1 MENRNTVSRS
11 WLAGLLMMSM
21 AILAA
26 TAPNAHSQSTSV
38 SYHGGLI
45 TIRCSNATLEQVFE
59 QVKSETGLELFLEDP
74 VKSKR
79 LTADIEAQPV
89 NQALERLLAG
99 AGVNYAM
106 MFDREDWTR
115 VDKIFIGEGGGA
127 VASSQPGQNPQN
139 RRSARPP
146 RRRPTPPEQAEDEYD
161 DEPDEE
167 LDDPSDMDD
176 VDDTG
181 QMEGAEGDFQD
192 EAPAPAADPGYLPPP
207 PAFPRS
213 SFTPGLESSPFG
225 TKTGGNKQQ
234 EQSGSG
240 SPSTRPAPPAYYPFT
255 DQFGRPIPVP
265 TDPNASQ
272 QQEDQK
278 QQEQQ

>member
-1 MENRNTVSRS
+1 VQNRNTVSRS

-21 AILAA
+21 SMAILAS

-59 QVKSETGLELFLEDP
+59 QIKSETGLELFLEDP

-106 MFDREDWTR
+106 MFDREDWQR

-139 RRSARPP
+139 RRSARTP
-146 RRRPTPPEQAEDEYD
+146 RRRPEPVEDDYD
-161 DEPDEE
+161 DEPEE
-167 LDDPSDMDD
+167 DLEDPDDFD
-176 VDDTG
+176 
-181 QMEGAEGDFQD
+181 QMEDAEGDFQD

-213 SFTPGLESSPFG
+213 SVTPGLESSPFG
-225 TKTGGNKQQ
+225 VQPGNSGA
-234 EQSGSG
+234 EQSQPAQPGSA
-240 SPSTRPAPPAYYPFT
+240 SPSRPAPPAYYPFT

-265 TDPNASQ
+265 TDPNANQ
-272 QQEDQK
+272 QQEDQQ

>member
-1 MENRNTVSRS
+1 
-11 WLAGLLMMSM
+11 MMPM
-21 AILAA
+21 AILAF

-45 TIRCSNATLEQVFE
+45 TIRCSDATLEQVFE
-59 QVKSETGLELFLEDP
+59 QIKSETGLELFLEDP

-106 MFDREDWTR
+106 MFDREDWQR

-127 VASSQPGQNPQN
+127 VSSSQPGQNPQN

-146 RRRPTPPEQAEDEYD
+146 RRRPAPPAQAEDDYD

-167 LDDPSDMDD
+167 LDDPSDMNDFE
-176 VDDTG
+176 
-181 QMEGAEGDFQD
+181 QMEDAEDAEGDFQN

-225 TKTGGNKQQ
+225 AQTGSGTQQ
-234 EQSGSG
+234 EESG
-240 SPSTRPAPPAYYPFT
+240 SPPTKRPAPPAYYPFT

-265 TDPNASQ
+265 TDPNAPQ
-272 QQEDQK
+272 QQEDQP
-278 QQEQQ
+278 QQDQ